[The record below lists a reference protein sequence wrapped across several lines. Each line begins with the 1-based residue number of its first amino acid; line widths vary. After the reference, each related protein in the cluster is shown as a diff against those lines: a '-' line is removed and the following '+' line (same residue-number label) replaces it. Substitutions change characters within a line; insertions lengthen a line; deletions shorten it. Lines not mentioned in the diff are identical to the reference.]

1 MASSSYARQLTQV
14 NVAARFL
21 GPNAT
26 MLDSSPPDPLFR
38 TTAVDRRAALRAW
51 PLVQISHPGVRL
63 EDWLSYAI
71 STGKRFGKTGGVVA
85 IEDARG
91 YIHALFA
98 WNVLRTVTY
107 RRAMRV
113 TDMIVAALPGRQLAE
128 TLVEAVRDIAE
139 QARADSVLI
148 EIGDRQLAPDALLS
162 DGFEHFALHCMRIT
176 RNAQGAG

>member
-1 MASSSYARQLTQV
+1 
-14 NVAARFL
+14 
-21 GPNAT
+21 
-26 MLDSSPPDPLFR
+26 MLDIRSPAPLFR

-51 PLVQISHPGVRL
+51 PLVQMSDPGVRL

-71 STGKRFGKTGGVVA
+71 STGKRLGKMGGMVA

-91 YIHALFA
+91 YIHALFS
-98 WNVLRTVTY
+98 WHVLRTVAY

-128 TLVEAVRDIAE
+128 TIVEAVRAIAD
-139 QARADSVLI
+139 QAGADSVLI

-162 DGFEHFALHCMRIT
+162 NGFEHFALHCMRIMRST
-176 RNAQGAG
+176 QGAG